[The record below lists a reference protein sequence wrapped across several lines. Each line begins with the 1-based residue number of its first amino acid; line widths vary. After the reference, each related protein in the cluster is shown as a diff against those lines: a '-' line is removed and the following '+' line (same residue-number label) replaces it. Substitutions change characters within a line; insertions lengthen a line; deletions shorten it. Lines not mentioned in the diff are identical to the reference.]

1 MKKSAHQIWKEAK
14 EQNLSNQE
22 IKEIM
27 RKEGVVVK
35 KDKLKVKKWKS
46 LRKYK
51 PKENNNLYD
60 ILLNNDLVVRDC
72 TFVRKGIIF
81 TQVDSKESYNFNEIN
96 SWRNSLNNLKISCN
110 ADCPEAEYG
119 NCCHPSDCQKTSIIT

>member
-1 MKKSAHQIWKEAK
+1 MKKSAHQVWKEAK
-14 EQNLSNQE
+14 EQNISKQE

-27 RKEGVVVK
+27 IKEGIII
-35 KDKLKVKKWKS
+35 KKWKS

-51 PKENNNLYD
+51 PEENNNLYD

-81 TQVDSKESYNFNEIN
+81 TQVDSLETYNFNEIN
-96 SWRNSLNNLKISCN
+96 SWRNSLNN
-110 ADCPEAEYG
+110 
-119 NCCHPSDCQKTSIIT
+119 